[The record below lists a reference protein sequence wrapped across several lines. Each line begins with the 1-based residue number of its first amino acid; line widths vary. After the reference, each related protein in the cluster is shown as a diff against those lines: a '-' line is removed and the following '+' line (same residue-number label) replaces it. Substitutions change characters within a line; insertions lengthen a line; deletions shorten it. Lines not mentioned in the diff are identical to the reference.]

1 MKMLIKGGERLE
13 GSLSVLGAKNAS
25 APLISATLLV
35 KGRVQLSNVPR
46 LTDVERLLDILRG
59 MGATVEW
66 TGEHELA
73 IDTKNVDPTA
83 MDPKQMKRIRFSI
96 LLLGPMLARFRR
108 IEVPEPGGCSIGNRP
123 IDTHLQALT
132 ALGASIER
140 DDKGIMFMEAQRLR
154 GTYVILPEFSVTGT
168 ENLVMAACFAE
179 GKTSIRMAAAEPH
192 VQDLCHFLVACGAK
206 IRGIGTH
213 ELEIT
218 GVKQLQAPKKPW
230 KVVPDMVEVGTLAV
244 AAALTKGEVKIKGV
258 VPEHL
263 DAIRNALLRAGVRY
277 ELDKTSLTIL
287 RTSRY
292 EAFKL
297 QTMIY
302 PGFPTDLQALF
313 GLLATQ
319 AHGTS
324 FIHDPL
330 FEARMGYVS
339 ELIKMGANAVVADPH
354 RVFITGPTP
363 LRGTEIRSLDL
374 RAGATMVLAGLIAE
388 GETTIHDAEMVY
400 RGYERLDERLVS
412 LGANITCL
420 HE

>member
-13 GSLSVLGAKNAS
+13 GCVSVLGAKNAI
-25 APLISATLLV
+25 APLIAAMLLV
-35 KGRVQLSNVPR
+35 KGRMCFENVPR
-46 LTDVERLLDILRG
+46 LTDLEHLLDILRG
-59 MGATVEW
+59 MGASVEW
-66 TGEHELA
+66 VGEHTLSVE
-73 IDTKNVDPTA
+73 TNHVDP
-83 MDPKQMKRIRFSI
+83 MGLDSKQMKRMRFSI
-96 LLLGPMLARFRR
+96 LLLGPMLARFQR
-108 IEVPEPGGCSIGNRP
+108 IQVPEPGGCTIGNRP
-123 IDTHLQALT
+123 IDTHLEGLG

-140 DDKGIMFMEAQRLR
+140 DDKGTMFMEADRLK
-154 GTYVILPEFSVTGT
+154 GASVLATFSVTAT
-168 ENLVMAACFAE
+168 ENIVMAAVMAE
-179 GKTSIRMAAAEPH
+179 GSTMIRLAAAEPH

-206 IRGIGTH
+206 IKGIGTH
-213 ELEIT
+213 DLVIVGVQRLE
-218 GVKQLQAPKKPW
+218 APKKPW
-230 KVVPDMVEVGTLAV
+230 HVVSDMLEVGTFAV
-244 AAALTKGEVKIKGV
+244 AAALTKSELTINGV

-263 DAIRNALLRAGVRY
+263 YATCDALKRAGVRY
-277 ELDKTSLTIL
+277 ELGPTSLTIQ
-287 RTSRY
+287 RHARY

-324 FIHDPL
+324 CIHDPL

-339 ELIKMGANAVVADPH
+339 ELVKMGANAVVADPH
-354 RVFITGPTP
+354 RVFITGPTS

-388 GETTIHDAEMVY
+388 GETVIHDAEMVY
-400 RGYERLDERLVS
+400 RGYERLDARLVA
-412 LGANITCL
+412 LGASITCL

>member
-1 MKMLIKGGERLE
+1 MKMLIKGGQRLQ
-13 GSLSVLGAKNAS
+13 GSISILGAKNAV
-25 APLISATLLV
+25 APLIPATLLV
-35 KGRVQLSNVPR
+35 KGEVVFSNVPR
-46 LTDVERLLDILRG
+46 LTDLEQLLEILRG
-59 MGATVEW
+59 MGAEAEW
-66 TGEHELA
+66 VGEHTLRLN
-73 IDTKNVDPTA
+73 TKTVDPDKL
-83 MDPKQMKRIRFSI
+83 DPKQMKRMRFSI
-96 LLLGPMLARFRR
+96 LLLGPLLARFRR
-108 IEVPEPGGCSIGNRP
+108 IMVPEPGGCTIGNRP
-123 IDTHLQALT
+123 ISAHLDALT
-132 ALGASIER
+132 ALGASIEQDER
-140 DDKGIMFMEAQRLR
+140 GIMYMEAQRLT
-154 GTYVILPEFSVTGT
+154 GAYVILPEFSVTAT
-168 ENLVMAACFAE
+168 ENLIMAAVVAE

-192 VQDLCHFLVACGAK
+192 VQDLCEFLRACGAK
-206 IRGIGTH
+206 IQGIGTH
-213 ELEIT
+213 SLEIT

-230 KVVPDMVEVGTLAV
+230 RVVPDMLEVGTFAV
-244 AAALTKGEVKIKGV
+244 AAALTKGELEIKGV

-263 DAIRNALLRAGVRY
+263 DAIQNALKRAGVRY
-277 ELDKTSLTIL
+277 ELDKRSLFIQ

-330 FEARMGYVS
+330 FEARMGYIN
-339 ELIKMGANAVVADPH
+339 ELVKMGANAVIADPH
-354 RVFITGPTP
+354 RVYITGPTP

-388 GETTIHDAEMVY
+388 GETLIHDAEMVY
-400 RGYERLDERLVS
+400 RGYERLDERLRS
-412 LGANITCL
+412 LGADITCL

>member
-13 GSLSVLGAKNAS
+13 GSLSVMGAKNAI
-25 APLISATLLV
+25 APLIAAMLLV
-35 KGRVQLSNVPR
+35 KGRMLFTNVPR
-46 LTDVERLLDILRG
+46 LTDLEHLLDILRG
-59 MGATVEW
+59 MGASVEW
-66 TGEHELA
+66 VGEHELA
-73 IDTKNVDPTA
+73 LETSTLDPTA
-83 MDPKQMKRIRFSI
+83 LDSKLIKRMRFSI

-123 IDTHLQALT
+123 IDAHLQVLS
-132 ALGASIER
+132 ALGAVIER
-140 DDKGIMFMEAQRLR
+140 DEYGTMFMEAKDLR
-154 GTYVILPEFSVTGT
+154 GTYIISTGFSVTAT
-168 ENLVMAACFAE
+168 ENLIMAAVLAT
-179 GKTSIRMAAAEPH
+179 GKTSIRLAAAEPH
-192 VQDLCHFLVACGAK
+192 VQDLCHFLIACGAK

-213 ELEIT
+213 SLEVV
-218 GVKQLQAPKKPW
+218 GVKHLQAPLQPW
-230 KVVPDMVEVGTLAV
+230 RVVPDMVEVGTLAI
-244 AAALTKGEVKIKGV
+244 AAAITKGEVTINGV
-258 VPEHL
+258 VPAHL
-263 DAIRNALLRAGVRY
+263 DALRNALERAGVRY
-277 ELDKTSLTIL
+277 DLHKTSLTIL
-287 RTSRY
+287 RTSRF

-319 AHGTS
+319 AQGTS
-324 FIHDPL
+324 LIHDPL

-388 GETTIHDAEMVY
+388 GETLIHDAEMVY
-400 RGYERLDERLVS
+400 RGYERLDERLVA
-412 LGANITCL
+412 LGASITCL

>member
-13 GSLSVLGAKNAS
+13 GSLSVLGAKNAT
-25 APLISATLLV
+25 APLISAALLV
-35 KGRVQLSNVPR
+35 KGRVQFSNVPR
-46 LTDVERLLDILRG
+46 LTDLEHLLDILRG
-59 MGATVEW
+59 MGATAEW
-66 TGEHELA
+66 VGEHELSLE
-73 IDTKNVDPTA
+73 TSQVDPTA
-83 MDPKQMKRIRFSI
+83 LDPKQMKRMRFSI

-123 IDTHLQALT
+123 IDAHLQALT

-140 DDKGIMFMEAQRLR
+140 DERGTMFMEAQHLR
-154 GTYVILPEFSVTGT
+154 GAYIILPEFSVTAT

-179 GKTSIRMAAAEPH
+179 GSTSIRMAAAEPH
-192 VQDLCHFLVACGAK
+192 VQDLCRFLVACGAK
-206 IRGIGTH
+206 IQGIGTH
-213 ELEIT
+213 ELEIV
-218 GVKQLQAPKKPW
+218 GVKELRAPKKTW
-230 KVVPDMVEVGTLAV
+230 KVVPDMVEVGTFAV
-244 AAALTKGEVKIKGV
+244 AAALTKGEVEIKGV

-263 DAIRNALLRAGVRY
+263 DAIRTALGRAGIRHD
-277 ELDKTSLTIL
+277 LTKTSLIIR
-287 RTSRY
+287 RTSHY

-330 FEARMGYVS
+330 FEARMGYVN
-339 ELIKMGANAVVADPH
+339 ELVKMGANAVIADPH

-388 GETTIHDAEMVY
+388 GETIIHDAEMVY
-400 RGYERLDERLVS
+400 RGYERLDERLVA
-412 LGANITCL
+412 LGAHITCL